1 MKLFFDS
8 NLRLLR
14 KRKNL
19 TQEDLAREVKSTR
32 STINNYESGIAPSLE
47 NLLILADYFKISMDM
62 LLRVDMNK
70 LSKFQL
76 LQLERGHESYV
87 KGTHLRVL
95 ATTVDSSNKENV
107 ELVSHKAKAG
117 YTAGYNDPEFISG
130 LPTFQLPFLS
140 REKKYRMFHLDG
152 DSMLPIPDK
161 AYVIG
166 EFLQDWNEI
175 KDGHAY
181 IFLTK
186 EDGIVFKVAYN
197 QIRKKKNILLRS
209 LNPIY
214 KPYEIDVQN
223 ILEVW
228 RFINYSSSKLPDEAP
243 DMKIFMGKLD
253 ELKSEAIKFSLK

>member
-1 MKLFFDS
+1 MKIFFDS

-19 TQEDLAREVKSTR
+19 TQEDLANEVKSTR
-32 STINNYESGIAPSLE
+32 STINNYENGIAPSLE
-47 NLLILADYFKISMDM
+47 NLLVLSDHFGISMDT
-62 LLRVDMNK
+62 LFRVDLSK
-70 LSKFQL
+70 LSQFQL
-76 LQLERGHESYV
+76 LQLERQDNYI
-87 KGTHLRVL
+87 KGTYLRVL
-95 ATTVDSSNKENV
+95 TATVDSNNRDNI
-107 ELVSHKAKAG
+107 ELVGHKAKAG

-140 REKKYRMFHLDG
+140 REKKYRMFQLDG

-161 AYVIG
+161 AYVVG
-166 EFLQDWNEI
+166 EFLQDWHEI
-175 KDGHAY
+175 KDGYAY

-209 LNPIY
+209 LNSIY
-214 KPYEIDVQN
+214 KSYEMDVQN

-228 RFINYSSSKLPDEAP
+228 SFVNYSSSQLPSESP
-243 DMKIFMGKLD
+243 DINAFMGKLD
-253 ELKSEAIKFSLK
+253 ELKNEAIKFSVK

>member
-1 MKLFFDS
+1 MNIYFDS
-8 NLRLLR
+8 NMRLLR

-19 TQEDLAREVKSTR
+19 TQEDLAKEVKSTR
-32 STINNYESGIAPSLE
+32 STINNYESGIVPSLD
-47 NLLILADYFKISMDM
+47 NLLALSEYLGISMDTLM
-62 LLRVDMNK
+62 RVDMSK
-70 LSKFQL
+70 LSQLQL
-76 LQLERGHESYV
+76 LQLERQDHYIR
-87 KGTHLRVL
+87 GTYLRVL
-95 ATTVDSSNKENV
+95 ATTVDAHNRENI
-107 ELVSHKAKAG
+107 ELVTHKAKAG

-140 REKKYRMFHLDG
+140 REKKYRMFQLDG

-161 AYVIG
+161 AYVVG
-166 EFLQDWNEI
+166 EFLQDWHEI

-214 KPYEIDVQN
+214 KPYEMDVHN
-223 ILEVW
+223 VLEVW
-228 RFINYSSSKLPDEAP
+228 RFVNYSSSELPDETP
-243 DMKIFMGKLD
+243 DLKGFMGKLD
-253 ELKSEAIKFSLK
+253 ELKSEAIKLSLK